1 MTKPKVYQRK
11 MKDGRIGLFTA
22 PEGESGTF
30 LGYAKTT
37 PPKEGETLASQ
48 IGMYEDGGGVFG
60 AFDAPTAS
68 STMFEALSGKTN
80 MFKDPM
86 GSKTL
91 GAVNRAIVGAPI
103 DAIDLVGRVGDT
115 ALRGVASGASK
126 LAQGL
131 GMGEGMADRLKRD
144 VYGLGIAASTLAPTA
159 APRPRGK
166 SNKALVI
173 EAQKDKV
180 KSPVAKQKLDEDLE
194 MEAINDALK
203 DAYLDLDDTLSFQSF
218 DDIAITTEDFGDV
231 LTNNFAGFRG
241 EGKSRGEAMADA
253 IKMTQD
259 DFNVVIDRPIQDKI
273 FARLDDDYDFGVKRA
288 LNRREKAA
296 ANKAA
301 LETELAKA
309 RNVNNPIRTVNID
322 EATRMQN
329 EISGMG
335 IPQPT
340 PQKPALTVIEG
351 GQPSKKKLSDDFRKE
366 FAYDVYHGQRDPEIS
381 TGVVKTKDGR
391 EILVEDATGEY
402 GGINAF
408 ESSTD
413 KFPGI
418 HPSDLGTWVSE
429 SRDVANYFAGDTG
442 AVYPLK
448 MRMKRPKKYETYEDM
463 EEAFSQFDDSESF
476 VNHLKK
482 QGHDG
487 IEIIESFTDIP
498 EYRTDYVVFEG
509 NQLRSKNARFDPEK
523 RSSRNITYKQGGM
536 VYNPFKQGIGA
547 I

>member
-1 MTKPKVYQRK
+1 MSNQKVYERI
-11 MKDGRIGLFTA
+11 MKNGRIGLFSA

-30 LGYAKTT
+30 LGYKKR
-37 PPKEGETLASQ
+37 PEKKEGDSLASQ

-68 STMFEALSGKTN
+68 STMFEALSDKTN
-80 MFKDPM
+80 MFTDPM
-86 GSKTL
+86 GSETL

-115 ALRGVASGASK
+115 ALRGVASGAGK

-194 MEAINDALK
+194 LEAIDDALK
-203 DAYLDLDDTLSFQSF
+203 DAYMDLDETLSIQSV
-218 DDIAITTEDFGDV
+218 DDMAVTADEFGDV
-231 LTNNFAGFRG
+231 FSNNFALARGAGKNRG
-241 EGKSRGEAMADA
+241 ESIADA

-259 DFNVVIDRPIQDKI
+259 DFNIVIDRPIQDKI
-273 FARLDDDYDFGVKRA
+273 FTRLDDDYDFGVRTA

-309 RNVNNPIRTVNID
+309 RNVNNPMRTVNIED
-322 EATRMQN
+322 ATRMQN
-329 EISGMG
+329 EISGTG

-340 PQKPALTVIEG
+340 PQRPALTIVEG
-351 GQPSKKKLSDDFRKE
+351 G
-366 FAYDVYHGQRDPEIS
+366 
-381 TGVVKTKDGR
+381 KD
-391 EILVEDATGEY
+391 
-402 GGINAF
+402 
-408 ESSTD
+408 
-413 KFPGI
+413 
-418 HPSDLGTWVSE
+418 
-429 SRDVANYFAGDTG
+429 
-442 AVYPLK
+442 
-448 MRMKRPKKYETYEDM
+448 
-463 EEAFSQFDDSESF
+463 
-476 VNHLKK
+476 
-482 QGHDG
+482 
-487 IEIIESFTDIP
+487 
-498 EYRTDYVVFEG
+498 
-509 NQLRSKNARFDPEK
+509 
-523 RSSRNITYKQGGM
+523 
-536 VYNPFKQGIGA
+536 
-547 I
+547 

>member
-1 MTKPKVYQRK
+1 MSNQKVYERI
-11 MKDGRIGLFTA
+11 MKNGRIGLFSA

-30 LGYAKTT
+30 LGYKKR
-37 PPKEGETLASQ
+37 PEKKEGDSLASQ

-68 STMFEALSGKTN
+68 STMFEALSDKTN
-80 MFKDPM
+80 MFTDPM
-86 GSKTL
+86 GSETL

-115 ALRGVASGASK
+115 ALRGVASGAGK

-166 SNKALVI
+166 SNKALVL

-194 MEAINDALK
+194 LEAIDDALK
-203 DAYLDLDDTLSFQSF
+203 DAYMDLDETLSIQSV
-218 DDIAITTEDFGDV
+218 DDIAVTADEFGDV
-231 LTNNFAGFRG
+231 FSNNFALARGAGKNRG
-241 EGKSRGEAMADA
+241 ESIADA

-259 DFNVVIDRPIQDKI
+259 DFNIVIDRPIQDKI

-309 RNVNNPIRTVNID
+309 RNVNNPMRTVNIED
-322 EATRMQN
+322 ATRMQN

-340 PQKPALTVIEG
+340 PQKPALTIIEG
-351 GQPSKKKLSDDFRKE
+351 G
-366 FAYDVYHGQRDPEIS
+366 
-381 TGVVKTKDGR
+381 KD
-391 EILVEDATGEY
+391 
-402 GGINAF
+402 
-408 ESSTD
+408 
-413 KFPGI
+413 
-418 HPSDLGTWVSE
+418 
-429 SRDVANYFAGDTG
+429 
-442 AVYPLK
+442 
-448 MRMKRPKKYETYEDM
+448 
-463 EEAFSQFDDSESF
+463 
-476 VNHLKK
+476 
-482 QGHDG
+482 
-487 IEIIESFTDIP
+487 
-498 EYRTDYVVFEG
+498 
-509 NQLRSKNARFDPEK
+509 
-523 RSSRNITYKQGGM
+523 
-536 VYNPFKQGIGA
+536 
-547 I
+547 